1 MSALNYEGETTVRL
15 TPRKRLFVDPK
26 VQGALLVRAVAY
38 WCFYVLVIVELLLC
52 WNIAVGPEGSFF
64 SQFRMD
70 QIWQQHGIVL
80 IASLLVLP
88 VVLYDVLRVSNRF
101 VGPIYRMR
109 RTLRSLAAG
118 EYVGKLQFRK
128 GDYRLELADEINA
141 VADYIESL
149 KRRCN
154 VIEGALPAL
163 DESEREAIGHL

>member
-1 MSALNYEGETTVRL
+1 M
-15 TPRKRLFVDPK
+15 
-26 VQGALLVRAVAY
+26 VRAVAY
-38 WCFYVLVIVELLLC
+38 WCFYVLVIIELLMC
-52 WNIAVGPEGSFF
+52 WDIALGPDGAFF

-70 QIWQQHGIVL
+70 QIWQQHDTVL

-149 KRRCN
+149 KRRCH
-154 VIEGALPAL
+154 VTEGALPAL
-163 DESEREAIGHL
+163 DESEHEPVGHL